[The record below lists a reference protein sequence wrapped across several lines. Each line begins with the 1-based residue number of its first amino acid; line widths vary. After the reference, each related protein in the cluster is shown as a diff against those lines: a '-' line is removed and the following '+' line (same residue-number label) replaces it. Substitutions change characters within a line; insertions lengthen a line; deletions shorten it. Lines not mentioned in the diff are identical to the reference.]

1 MSELVLA
8 EKWMIAQIKAAQTAA
23 KAANPSYVILHV
35 YSSKVPRRD
44 LQQPPAV
51 GQPPHFPC
59 IVVRELSPG
68 VDVTGLEGT
77 TIMAQPLYLVEV
89 IGITSFLDIDPI
101 QKTIH
106 ASIHQKRGAGAFA
119 NVLSCVRIKPFKKE
133 EEESGITYKRLGAE
147 YRLLVQSE
155 D

>member
-8 EKWMIAQIKAAQTAA
+8 EKWMVAQIKAAQAAA
-23 KAANPSYVILHV
+23 KAADASYVILHV
-35 YSSKVPRRD
+35 YTDKVPRRD

-59 IVVRELSPG
+59 IVIRLLSSG
-68 VDVTGLEGT
+68 NDATGLEGT
-77 TIMAQPLYLVEV
+77 TIMAQPVYLVEA
-89 IGITSFLDIDPI
+89 IGITSILEIVPI
-101 QKTIH
+101 ERIAHK
-106 ASIHQKRGAGAFA
+106 AIHQKRGSGEFA
-119 NVLSCVRIKPFKKE
+119 NILSCVRIKPFKRP